1 MTLADAPLLGWLMLH
16 PITLPDSWRLWMLLP
31 LVACVALVYR
41 ATRAR
46 TASELPW
53 PTVKTFVQILV
64 GMVLIALGFWVAHG
78 AAIRFL

>member
-1 MTLADAPLLGWLMLH
+1 MMLGGSLVLGWLMLH

-46 TASELPW
+46 QASELPW
-53 PTVKTFVQILV
+53 PTVKTFFQILA
-64 GMVLIALGFWVAHG
+64 GMVLIALGFWVAHW